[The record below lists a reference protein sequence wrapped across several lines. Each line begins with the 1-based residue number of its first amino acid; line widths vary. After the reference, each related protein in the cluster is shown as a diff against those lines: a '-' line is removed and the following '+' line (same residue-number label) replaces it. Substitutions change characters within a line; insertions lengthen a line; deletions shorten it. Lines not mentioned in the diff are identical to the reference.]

1 MQVLILIFDFSPSPN
16 AQPQVGV
23 QGHKPVLIDLED
35 CQLSQSSDG
44 IGQSFEQ
51 VLGEM
56 EVRDRLKSGDVLRE
70 NLQLVLGDVEAGQ
83 LPQLVDLHGQPGQ
96 LVVVKPEFCKKK
108 IKSKLDPN

>member
-1 MQVLILIFDFSPSPN
+1 M
-16 AQPQVGV
+16 G
-23 QGHKPVLIDLED
+23 
-35 CQLSQSSDG
+35 
-44 IGQSFEQ
+44 
-51 VLGEM
+51 M

-108 IKSKLDPN
+108 DPIFFLQNKYYKVTFE